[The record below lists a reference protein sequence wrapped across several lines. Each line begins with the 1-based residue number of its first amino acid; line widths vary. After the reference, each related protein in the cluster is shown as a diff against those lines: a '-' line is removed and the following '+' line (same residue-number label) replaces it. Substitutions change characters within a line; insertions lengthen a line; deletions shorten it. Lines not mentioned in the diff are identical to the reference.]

1 MNSIRIVISAIAV
14 VSWAS
19 GAMGQVAQRPP
30 VAPPKAEPIPRS
42 AFIATMD
49 AEFRGMDADKN
60 GIITRKEIEDLQRVA
75 SVLAARQRNAGL
87 FQALDMDRN
96 GQLTSAEF
104 AALPMNVAQPNAA
117 PVLAQVDGNRD
128 GQATLI
134 EYRAGKL
141 VNFDRIDT
149 DKDGVATVAEMKAA
163 GVIK

>member
-1 MNSIRIVISAIAV
+1 
-14 VSWAS
+14 
-19 GAMGQVAQRPP
+19 
-30 VAPPKAEPIPRS
+30 
-42 AFIATMD
+42 MD

-75 SVLAARQRNAGL
+75 SVLAARQRNAEL